1 MTLLSTDVYEDAQ
14 YQSDEPIGLQQP
26 IPAGVHEI
34 ELSWDRKK
42 GYMRIVI
49 GREKW
54 WFKEYLGK
62 AQLLGTDNAR
72 GRINLR
78 AMVRLDGETLTMY
91 RAPDATPHQLV
102 DGTRRD
108 TTHNRLCYRRAGHE
122 WRLRDERLP
131 WNHPDALVF
140 ASSYVGDMNAEWNK
154 LDRVAHIYHNGFT
167 VLDSSGVAH
176 LYDPDLSYS

>member
-1 MTLLSTDVYEDAQ
+1 MTLLSTDVYEDVQ
-14 YQSDEPIGLQQP
+14 YQKDAPIGTQKP
-26 IPAGVHEI
+26 IPAGVHEV
-34 ELSWDRKK
+34 ELSWDRHR
-42 GYMRIVI
+42 GYMRVI
-49 GREKW
+49 IDGQKW

-62 AQLLGTDNAR
+62 AQLMGTDNAR
-72 GRINLR
+72 GRIYLR
-78 AMVRLDGETLTMY
+78 AMATLEGETLVMY
-91 RAPDATPHQLV
+91 RAPDATPHKLV

-154 LDRVAHIYHNGFT
+154 LDRVAHVYHNGFT
-167 VLDSSGVAH
+167 VLDEDNVAH
-176 LYDPDLSYS
+176 LYDPDLSYA